1 MSYAKVEL
9 TTQNSRKMN
18 NFVFQ
23 SPTEFVFG
31 RDTENQCGD
40 LCKAYGVTKVMI
52 VIGGGSARK
61 SGLLA
66 RVEASLNKSGI
77 PYCLLEDIKP
87 NPEDTKVY
95 EGIELA
101 RKENIDFILPV
112 GGGSVIDTAKAI
124 SAGFN
129 YDGDFWDF
137 YCGKNNVEN
146 YPNVLPIG
154 VVLTIPAAGSEASG
168 NTVITKTDGMFKL
181 SIRTKAI
188 LRPKFA
194 IMNPELTMTLPP
206 YQTAAGIVDMMV
218 HTMERYFSP
227 PQSCEATDRLCE
239 AVLISCI
246 NEGPK
251 VIANPNNYE
260 ARANIMWLGTMAHN
274 GICGVGR
281 VEDWAS
287 HHMEHEISAI
297 YGVTHGAGLSVMVPA
312 WMTFVMKK
320 DVTKIAQFA
329 RRVFGVE
336 GNNDEVV
343 ATEGINRLKAFW
355 KSIGM
360 PVTMKELGID
370 NPDIDALVAKLH
382 VNKGDKIG
390 GYVSLSMEDCRNI
403 YEIASK
409 A

>member
-1 MSYAKVEL
+1 
-9 TTQNSRKMN
+9 MN

-31 RDTENQCGD
+31 RGTESQCGE
-40 LCKAYGVTKVMI
+40 LCKAYGARKVMI
-52 VIGGGSARK
+52 VIGSGSARK

-66 RVEASLNKSGI
+66 RVTDSLNKSGI
-77 PYCLLEDIKP
+77 LYCLLEGVKP

-101 RKENIDFILPV
+101 RKENVNFLLPV
-112 GGGSVIDTAKAI
+112 GGGSAIDTAKAI

-129 YDGDFWDF
+129 YNGDFWDF
-137 YCGKNNVEN
+137 YCGKKNLDNFT
-146 YPNVLPIG
+146 NVLPIG

-168 NTVITKTDGMFKL
+168 NSVITKTDGMLKL
-181 SIRTKAI
+181 SFRTKSVM
-188 LRPKFA
+188 RPKFA

-227 PQSCEATDRLCE
+227 THDCEATDRMCE
-239 AVLISCI
+239 AVLISCV

-251 VIANPNNYE
+251 VIADPNNYE

-281 VEDWAS
+281 VEDWLS

-297 YGVTHGAGLSVMVPA
+297 YGVTHGAGLAVVVPA
-312 WMTFVMKK
+312 WMTYVMKK
-320 DVTKIAQFA
+320 DATKIAQFA
-329 RRVFGVE
+329 RRVFGVD
-336 GNNDEVV
+336 NKDDI
-343 ATEGINRLKAFW
+343 AAAKEGIKRLKAFW
-355 KSIGM
+355 KSLGM
-360 PVTMKELGID
+360 PISMKELGIE
-370 NPDIDALVAKLH
+370 NPDINALVEKLRG
-382 VNKGDKIG
+382 NKGEVVG
-390 GYVSLSMEDCRNI
+390 GYVSLTMKDCKEI
-403 YEIASK
+403 YK
-409 A
+409 LCK

>member
-40 LCKAYGVTKVMI
+40 LCKAYGATKVMI

-129 YDGDFWDF
+129 YNGDFWDF

-181 SIRTKAI
+181 SIRTKAL

-227 PQSCEATDRLCE
+227 TPECEATDRLCE

-251 VIANPNNYE
+251 VIANPNDYE

>member
-1 MSYAKVEL
+1 
-9 TTQNSRKMN
+9 MN

-31 RDTENQCGD
+31 RGTENQCGE
-40 LCKAYGVTKVMI
+40 LCKAYGANKVMI

-61 SGLLA
+61 SGLLT
-66 RVEASLNKSGI
+66 RVEESLCKTGI
-77 PYCLLEDIKP
+77 TYCLLEGIKP
-87 NPEDTKVY
+87 NPEDIKVY
-95 EGIELA
+95 EGIALA

-137 YCGKNNVEN
+137 YCGKKNVED

-227 PQSCEATDRLCE
+227 TPGCEATDRLCE

-251 VIANPNNYE
+251 VIANPNDYE

-281 VEDWAS
+281 IEDWAS

-297 YGVTHGAGLSVMVPA
+297 YGVTHGAGLSVVVPA
-312 WMTFVMKK
+312 WMTFVMRK
-320 DVTKIAQFA
+320 DASKIAQFA
-329 RRVFGVE
+329 RRVFGIE
-336 GNNDEVV
+336 GIDDVSV
-343 ATEGINRLKAFW
+343 ASEGINRLKAFW
-355 KSIGM
+355 KSLGM

-370 NPDIDALVAKLH
+370 NPDIDTLVAKLRG
-382 VNKGDKIG
+382 NKGDKIG
-390 GYVSLSMEDCRNI
+390 GYVSLSMDDCKDI
-403 YEIASK
+403 YK
-409 A
+409 LCQ

>member
-40 LCKAYGVTKVMI
+40 LCKAYGATKVMI

-154 VVLTIPAAGSEASG
+154 VVLTIPVAGSEASG

-227 PQSCEATDRLCE
+227 TQSCEATDRLCE

-251 VIANPNNYE
+251 VIATPNNYE

-312 WMTFVMKK
+312 WMTFVTKK

-370 NPDIDALVAKLH
+370 NPDIDALVAKLR

>member
-1 MSYAKVEL
+1 
-9 TTQNSRKMN
+9 MN

-31 RDTENQCGD
+31 RDTENQCGE
-40 LCKAYGVTKVMI
+40 LCKAYGATKVMI

-61 SGLLA
+61 SGLLS
-66 RVEASLNKSGI
+66 RVEESLDKTGI
-77 PYCLLEDIKP
+77 PYCLLEGIKP

-101 RKENIDFILPV
+101 RKENVDFILPV
-112 GGGSVIDTAKAI
+112 GGGSTIDTAKAI

-129 YDGDFWDF
+129 YKGDFWDF
-137 YCGKNNVEN
+137 YCGKKNLED

-168 NTVITKTDGMFKL
+168 NTVITKTDGLFKL

-227 PQSCEATDRLCE
+227 TQECEATDRMCE

-281 VEDWAS
+281 IEDWAS

-297 YGVTHGAGLSVMVPA
+297 YGVTHGAGLSVVAPA
-312 WMTFVMKK
+312 WMTFVMNK

-329 RRVFGVE
+329 RRIFGVE
-336 GNNDEVV
+336 GEDNITV

-390 GYVSLSMEDCRNI
+390 GYVSLSMEDCKEI
-403 YEIASK
+403 YNLCK
-409 A
+409 K

>member
-1 MSYAKVEL
+1 MSYAKVEI

-18 NFVFQ
+18 NCVFQ

-31 RDTENQCGD
+31 RGTENQCGD
-40 LCKAYGVTKVMI
+40 LCKAYGATKVMI

-227 PQSCEATDRLCE
+227 TPECEATDRLCE